1 MLAAKGVGVT
11 GGRKYREG
19 KKINTLQGVLSRRS
33 SYSARVS
40 ECSFEAPGAGR
51 SSGTENC
58 RTRKNSIFTFF
69 FLSFALFIY
78 VAFPLSV
85 SY

>member
-1 MLAAKGVGVT
+1 MLAAKGVGIT

-19 KKINTLQGVLSRRS
+19 KKINTLQGVLSGRS
-33 SYSARVS
+33 SYSAP
-40 ECSFEAPGAGR
+40 CFGMQLEAPGAGR

-58 RTRKNSIFTFF
+58 RTRKNSIFTLF